1 MGALPIAHLRAYLMA
16 LFTLFGLLL
25 AAPAQAHQTAISTL
39 HVEIRPDDREVDLLL
54 GISPDDLAEYL
65 ELDPNGDG
73 YVDQSELPV
82 IKPAVG
88 SYLSEK
94 LAVFNDDRECEA
106 PQPGFVEGPKRMPSL
121 LFRYTA
127 KCAGPLSEVTLE
139 NRVML
144 EAPRGYTHYGR
155 IQLGED
161 IHTTVFNGDTP
172 TYTVELVDSTEAGE
186 DGKVGKDGKI
196 SKTFAEPSLWDVLA
210 QYTWQGVLHILF
222 GLDHVLFVI
231 LLLVAARQL
240 RRLLWVVTTFTL
252 AHSITLVAS
261 ALELVSLSPSVVEP
275 LIALSI
281 AWLAV
286 ELLLDREPGK
296 HIFVLTFLFGLL
308 HGFGFSYVLRDEVG
322 LPTDTLMPALFSFN
336 IGVELGQ
343 LAIVCLAFPLV
354 AWTRKQEWGRRAT
367 AVVATLVLLVALYW
381 FVTRLG

>member
-1 MGALPIAHLRAYLMA
+1 MGAPPIAHLRAYFVA
-16 LFTLFGLLL
+16 FFTLCGLLL

-54 GISPDDLAEYL
+54 GISPDDLADHL
-65 ELDPNGDG
+65 ELDPNDDG
-73 YVDQSELPV
+73 YVDQAELPL

-88 SYLSEK
+88 TYLSEK
-94 LAVFNDDRECEA
+94 LAVFNDGRECEA
-106 PQPGFVEGPKRMPSL
+106 AQPGFVESPQRMPAL

-127 KCAGPLSEVTLE
+127 ECAGALGEVTLE

-144 EAPRGYTHYGR
+144 EAPRGYTHYGL

-172 TYTVELVDSTEAGE
+172 TYTVDLVDSTETGEGGKVGE
-186 DGKVGKDGKI
+186 DGKA
-196 SKTFAEPSLWDVLA
+196 FAEPSLWDVLA
-210 QYTWQGVLHILF
+210 QYTWQGVLHIVL

-240 RRLLWVVTTFTL
+240 RRLLWVVSTFTL

-286 ELLLDREPGK
+286 ELLLDRKPGK

-308 HGFGFSYVLRDEVG
+308 HGFGFSYVLRDNVG
-322 LPTDTLMPALFSFN
+322 LPTDALIPALFSFN
-336 IGVELGQ
+336 LGVELGQ
-343 LAIVCLAFPLV
+343 IAIVCLAFPLV
-354 AWTRKQEWGRRAT
+354 AWTRKQEWGRRAMV
-367 AVVATLVLLVALYW
+367 VVAALVLLVALYW